1 MAFKTLMPVTGI
13 LDNGKTI
20 TLIPGKLYNIL
31 YNGIW
36 YYDIVYDYII
46 RKEIVSKDKQYF
58 NMDKIENII
67 QL

>member
-13 LDNGKTI
+13 LDNGKKI
-20 TLIPGKLYNIL
+20 TLIPGDSYNIL
-31 YNGIW
+31 YDGKW

-46 RKEIVSKDKQYF
+46 RKEIISKDKQYF

>member
-1 MAFKTLMPVTGI
+1 MAFKALMPVTGI
-13 LDNGKTI
+13 LDNGKII

-36 YYDIVYDYII
+36 YYNIVYDYII